1 MPKNGGRDFGP
12 PNVPRGKAEN
22 GQPKYG
28 GRGKVRNLI
37 MVIPDGF
44 GPASETMARDFIQWN
59 NSAYGW
65 NHQLASDTIQIGSV
79 RTRSSSSY
87 VTDSSAAATAYS
99 CAIKTFNG
107 AVAIDERG
115 NPCGTVLEAA
125 KLAGY
130 KTGLVVTSHA
140 TDATPAAFAS
150 HIWDRNQEDKIAVQ
164 LVGDR
169 PMGRVTDLLFGG
181 GLVYFQPNT
190 TPGSARPDSRD
201 LIYESQ
207 AAGVHILSNRT
218 SFDALAGG
226 TDGKLPILGLF
237 APRALA
243 YEIDRDPKVE
253 PSLLEMAQTALGIL
267 KRATATGEQGF
278 FVMIEASKIDFAG
291 HANDLVGHLSEI
303 TMYNRVVEYL
313 KTFVDQNPDTI
324 LIGTVDHECGGLTL
338 GGIVDTGDSQFNP
351 APLADAKHS
360 AGYIATAWAE
370 YNGSDPDSYLN
381 KLFAEYGIYDA
392 K

>member
-1 MPKNGGRDFGP
+1 
-12 PNVPRGKAEN
+12 
-22 GQPKYG
+22 
-28 GRGKVRNLI
+28 
-37 MVIPDGF
+37 
-44 GPASETMARDFIQWN
+44 MARDFIQWN

-99 CAIKTFNG
+99 CAIKTYNG
-107 AVAIDERG
+107 AVAIDENG

-150 HIWDRNQEDKIAVQ
+150 HIWNRNQEDKIAVQ
-164 LVGDR
+164 LIGDQ
-169 PMGRVTDLLFGG
+169 PMGRVTDILFGG
-181 GLVYFQPNT
+181 GLVYFQPNS

-207 AAGVHILSNRT
+207 AAGVHTLSNRT
-218 SFDALAGG
+218 AFDALAGG
-226 TDGKLPILGLF
+226 ENGKLPMLGLF

-243 YEIDRDPKVE
+243 YEIDRG
-253 PSLLEMAQTALGIL
+253 TA
-267 KRATATGEQGF
+267 
-278 FVMIEASKIDFAG
+278 
-291 HANDLVGHLSEI
+291 
-303 TMYNRVVEYL
+303 
-313 KTFVDQNPDTI
+313 
-324 LIGTVDHECGGLTL
+324 DHECGGLTL
-338 GGIVDTGDSQFNP
+338 GGIVDTGDPQFNP

-370 YNGSDPDSYLN
+370 YNGSDPDSRLTE
-381 KLFAEYGIYDA
+381 LFAEYGIYDA
-392 K
+392 NRRT